1 MNATNRKVVIGRDW
15 ITPLLMLTF
24 SPSAMAQSLAAG
36 EGYRF
41 GALVVFALLVL
52 VGLVVATAARRWVRA
67 PVDFYASRGAASALP
82 GGFALAGDYLS
93 AASFLGVAGMV
104 ALWGFDGILYA
115 LGWLVAYLSVI
126 LLLAEP
132 CRNLGVFTPSDLLA
146 SRIDPRAARLAGAA
160 VSIVLALFYLT
171 AQMLAGGMLLRL
183 MTGIDY
189 EVSVLAVGALVL
201 IYVLLGGVAAA
212 VWLQVIKGALLLVI
226 AAVLAFGASLH
237 YDGVA
242 DFLLRLGD
250 DPSIRLRVVS
260 LLGEEAGQLT
270 PGELGARFMA
280 PGLLHIHWSELLSLS
295 IALVFGGIGLPHILM
310 RFFTVADAVAA
321 RRSLGWSVL
330 IVALFYLL
338 AVFLGLEAAMR
349 VGVDTMLRQ
358 DPGGNL
364 ALPALAQALYG
375 GSRSIGGNLAL
386 AVVVATAFVMIVAV
400 TASLVRTAA
409 SALARDLFAL
419 WRPARFSD
427 PRQLGSLERWAMLVV
442 GLFAGG
448 LGISAQ
454 GLNVA
459 ELVALAFALAAVTFF
474 PAITLC
480 LHWRLATTRGIL
492 AGMLA
497 GALAALTVI
506 LVSPLMTY
514 PSQVKAEARKT
525 IAEAERHRAFIAEG
539 LGNPDRETQERA
551 RQDAA
556 RLDRSLRQA
565 RFDLVRFRH
574 EEHSLVGL
582 TEPLIALRNPALIAL
597 PLAFLV
603 AIGVSLLSVDRRAR
617 ERWTELQVRQYLGTP
632 VSLGVL
638 DPDLEADLRAR
649 ERARHAEN
657 GGDGEDDR
665 EVDGL
670 DGENA

>member
-1 MNATNRKVVIGRDW
+1 MNGVAACRRGF
-15 ITPLLMLTF
+15 PLLPAGLL
-24 SPSAMAQSLAAG
+24 PAGPAAAQSLAAG

-52 VGLVVATAARRWVRA
+52 LGLVVATAARRWVRA
-67 PVDFYASRGAASALP
+67 PVDFYAAGGAAGSLP

-132 CRNLGVFTPSDLLA
+132 CRNLGIFTPADLLA
-146 SRIDPRAARLAGAA
+146 SRIDPRAARLAGAL
-160 VSIVLALFYLT
+160 VSITLAFFYLT

-212 VWLQVIKGALLLVI
+212 VWLQVVKGALLLTI
-226 AAVLAFGASLH
+226 AAVLGLGAGLQ
-237 YDGVA
+237 YAGVG
-242 DFLLRLGD
+242 DFLSRLGD
-250 DPSIRLRVVS
+250 DPGVHLRVVS
-260 LLGEEAGQLT
+260 LLGEVAGQLT

-280 PGLLHIHWSELLSLS
+280 PGLLHAHWSERLSLS
-295 IALVFGGIGLPHILM
+295 LALVFGAVGLPHILM
-310 RFFTVADAVAA
+310 RFFSVADAAAA
-321 RRSLGWSVL
+321 RRSLGWSIL

-338 AVFLGLEAAMR
+338 AVFLGLAAAMR
-349 VGVDTMLRQ
+349 VGVDTLLRH

-386 AVVVATAFVMIVAV
+386 AVVTATAFVMIVAV

-409 SALARDLFAL
+409 SAIARDLFAGGD
-419 WRPARFSD
+419 PARPRD
-427 PRQLGSLERWAMLVV
+427 PRQVGSLERWAMLFV
-442 GLFAGG
+442 GLLAAGF
-448 LGISAQ
+448 GIAAQ

-480 LHWRLATTRGIL
+480 LHWRLATTRGVL
-492 AGMLA
+492 AGILA
-497 GALAALTVI
+497 GALTALVVI

-514 PSQVKAEARKT
+514 PALVKAEARQT
-525 IAEAERHRAFIAEG
+525 IADAERHRAFIAEG

-551 RQDAA
+551 RGDAA
-556 RLDRSLRQA
+556 RLDRTLRQA
-565 RFDLVRFRH
+565 RFNLERYRNDERSV
-574 EEHSLVGL
+574 VGL
-582 TEPLIALRNPALIAL
+582 SAPLVALRNPALIAL
-597 PLAFLV
+597 PLAFLA
-603 AIGVSLLSVDRRAR
+603 AIAVSLLTSDRRAR
-617 ERWTELQVRQYLGTP
+617 ERWTELRVRQYLGTP
-632 VSLGVL
+632 ASLGAL
-638 DPDLEADLRAR
+638 DPEQEAEFRAR
-649 ERARHAEN
+649 ERARAVSP
-657 GGDGEDDR
+657 EDDGDT
-665 EVDGL
+665 VD
-670 DGENA
+670 DEIA